1 MDSRSLVFTGPVKQ
15 FDLLGDDENRRC
27 MLAAS
32 EIASSRLSL
41 VPIQRQGNE
50 QPAAFDFAEA
60 GSFFRS
66 IQRGLLKAAEV
77 AHFLNISSRQVWRL
91 ASSGTLPGRV
101 KLGRLTRWR
110 RDVIEKWIAAG
121 CPKRQR

>member
-1 MDSRSLVFTGPVKQ
+1 MKQ
-15 FDLLGDDENRRC
+15 FELLGNDENWRL
-27 MLAAS
+27 LADSS
-32 EIASSRLSL
+32 EITSSRLSL
-41 VPIQRQGNE
+41 VPIQGQENRR
-50 QPAAFDFAEA
+50 PVAFDFAEA

-66 IQRGLLKAAEV
+66 IQRGLLKAVEV

-110 RDVIEKWIAAG
+110 RDVIEKWVAAG

>member
-1 MDSRSLVFTGPVKQ
+1 
-15 FDLLGDDENRRC
+15 
-27 MLAAS
+27 MLATS
-32 EIASSRLSL
+32 SGITSSRLSL
-41 VPIQRQGNE
+41 VPIQGQENGR
-50 QPAAFDFAEA
+50 PAAFDFAEA

-101 KLGRLTRWR
+101 KLGRLTLWR
-110 RDVIEKWIAAG
+110 RDVIEKWVAEG
-121 CPKRQR
+121 CPAKRRR